1 MPWENYI
8 ECADG
13 QCAGAIFLDNGQG
26 AVLGANFMRGNDV
39 VFDLERQRVGF
50 APADCAYT
58 ELPAGA
64 GGAIAPVPAAG
75 AVAEADKDCELTF
88 GAEAGPC
95 DAACPPGQDGVASG
109 EQPFEMA
116 VAAEATGKGKACPA
130 LPLPVQKKP
139 CMVTCHADAA
149 AAAAAVAGTG
159 AGEPCPAEVTWGAC
173 SAACTQEGQA
183 RAKQADGTCGP
194 VAVSRPCAV
203 GAACAAALEGYAV
216 DVLLLLIGVPSD
228 GGKDRTLSRALQVCR
243 CVCMVAWMWIVRLF
257 KYDTTHTCM

>member
-58 ELPAGA
+58 EPPAGA
-64 GGAIAPVPAAG
+64 GAAVVPAAG
-75 AVAEADKDCELTF
+75 AAAAAEPEAAAEEDKDCELAF

-95 DAACPPGQDGVASG
+95 DAVCPAGQDGVASG

-116 VAAEATGKGKACPA
+116 IAAPATGKGKACPA
-130 LPLPVQKKP
+130 LPLVQKKP
-139 CMVTCHADAA
+139 CLVTCHADADAA
-149 AAAAAVAGTG
+149 AAAAVGEESG
-159 AGEPCPAEVTWGAC
+159 GGEPCPAEVTWSAC
-173 SAACTQEGQA
+173 SAACTQEGKAQ
-183 RAKQADGTCGP
+183 AKQADGTCGP

-203 GAACAAALEGYAV
+203 GADCAAALEGYAV
-216 DVLLLLIGVPSD
+216 DVLLLLIGLPSGD
-228 GGKDRTLSRALQVCR
+228 KKDRTLSRALQVR
-243 CVCMVAWMWIVRLF
+243 VDS
-257 KYDTTHTCM
+257 YTHL